1 MVGVPLSVSS
11 RALGSFLASY
21 SSASHATG
29 TGTGSWHRQQEA
41 LNLTRTAVVN
51 PNGSAESASAAYGR
65 GPGPAKPLLSLLVR
79 AMYSCTVVR
88 ARTVPVQLYSR
99 GPRCVCRHIVRCWCG
114 KDCPVTFIAR
124 CIPRVT
130 PPKAV

>member
-79 AMYSCTVVR
+79 AMYAAVQSYELVPYRYSCTAGARGVCAVTLCGVGVG
-88 ARTVPVQLYSR
+88 RTVQ
-99 GPRCVCRHIVRCWCG
+99 
-114 KDCPVTFIAR
+114 
-124 CIPRVT
+124 
-130 PPKAV
+130 

>member
-88 ARTVPVQLYSR
+88 ARRVPYRYSCTAGARGVCAVTLCGVGVGRTVQ
-99 GPRCVCRHIVRCWCG
+99 
-114 KDCPVTFIAR
+114 
-124 CIPRVT
+124 
-130 PPKAV
+130 